1 MFKNVK
7 RFAVAVSFAVAGLGQ
22 AAPITYQVAFSEGL
36 NQLTGSITTDG
47 TIGAIRQANILSW
60 SFNSQGTAVY
70 DISSDSPLN
79 FFSQTVCFGAN
90 GCFLASPAELRFSF
104 SSIVQSPDDPA
115 AFFQVVIP
123 PLPSGLFVR
132 GVIVGI
138 GLVFEPNGTMA
149 LGVSTS
155 IDGLDATFYPASSEI
170 IGQVDEVTNV
180 PEPATPSLLVI
191 AFVAMVTSLVRAQS
205 RRWDEPEGREGNS
218 PPVGSNPAL
227 RAPRPASPLLARL
240 RRSAR

>member
-1 MFKNVK
+1 MLK
-7 RFAVAVSFAVAGLGQ
+7 RIKGLVVAASFVVAGLGQ
-22 AAPITYQVAFSEGL
+22 AAPITYHIAFSEGL
-36 NQLTGSITTDG
+36 NKLTGSITTDG
-47 TIGAIRQANILSW
+47 TIGVIRQANILSW

-79 FFSQTVCFGAN
+79 FFSQTDCFGAN
-90 GCFLASPAELRFSF
+90 GCFSASPAELRFSF

-138 GLVFEPNGTMA
+138 GLVFEPNGARA
-149 LGVSTS
+149 LGVSTN
-155 IDGLDATFYPASSEI
+155 IDGLDATFYPALSEI

-180 PEPATPSLLVI
+180 PEPAVPSLLVI
-191 AFVAMVTSLVRAQS
+191 AFVAMATSLIRSQS
-205 RRWDEPEGREGNS
+205 HRREEPENWEAIS
-218 PPVGSNPAL
+218 IPS
-227 RAPRPASPLLARL
+227 
-240 RRSAR
+240 